1 MDLSLKGK
9 SAVVTGGGGGIGKE
23 VALALASEGA
33 SVVVNDIS
41 RDAEGRSLADEVVNE
56 IIKARGIAV
65 ANHDSV
71 ATMKGGE
78 NIIKTATSNY
88 GRIDILINCAGN
100 FKVAPIFEMSEE
112 DWDSIMA
119 VHLKGHF
126 SCIRAAAIEMIPQKN
141 GRIIN
146 VSSRAAF
153 SYMPGNPSA
162 GYSTAKAG
170 ILGLTTVLSQELKQ
184 YNITV
189 NAILPSAITHLFP
202 NPRLK
207 FGGGETVG
215 PEFITPLVV
224 YLALD
229 EAADIT
235 GQFLYV
241 SGGDIIILDQ
251 PVKFPGPHKFIRKIG
266 KWTLKELSEVIPP
279 LLEIS

>member
-1 MDLSLKGK
+1 MELGLKGK

-146 VSSRAAF
+146 
-153 SYMPGNPSA
+153 
-162 GYSTAKAG
+162 
-170 ILGLTTVLSQELKQ
+170 
-184 YNITV
+184 
-189 NAILPSAITHLFP
+189 
-202 NPRLK
+202 
-207 FGGGETVG
+207 
-215 PEFITPLVV
+215 
-224 YLALD
+224 
-229 EAADIT
+229 
-235 GQFLYV
+235 
-241 SGGDIIILDQ
+241 
-251 PVKFPGPHKFIRKIG
+251 
-266 KWTLKELSEVIPP
+266 
-279 LLEIS
+279 